1 MIQRAQSVYLFL
13 VTILMSFSIIFPYA
27 ELYLTDGRQVLFTS
41 HSVTSS
47 IDGSITNTLKGTIP
61 LLLLFIIAG
70 VVSFVNIFFFSKRLL
85 QMRLCVLSTIFLIAQ
100 IMLIAFYYYYMK
112 SDLPLLV
119 KSFQLPA
126 IFPLIGIILNLVAYR
141 AIKHDEELVN
151 SYKRIR

>member
-1 MIQRAQSVYLFL
+1 MIQRAQSVYLLL

-27 ELYLTDGRQVLFTS
+27 EFYLADGRHILFAS
-41 HSVTSS
+41 HSIISF
-47 IDGSITNTLKGTIP
+47 IDGSIANIIKGSIP

-70 VVSFVNIFFFSKRLL
+70 IVSFVNIFFFSRRPL
-85 QMRLCVLSTIFLIAQ
+85 QMRLCVLNTLFLIAQ
-100 IMLIAFYYYYMK
+100 ISLIAFYYYSVK

-119 KSFQLPA
+119 KSFKLPA
-126 IFPLIGIILNLVAYR
+126 IFPLVGIILNLIAYR